1 MLNEQLQLN
10 SRTTSKGQ
18 ISRKKNLDSANHT
31 DAAISG
37 QNSLVVY
44 DDEERKENK
53 SAVLHDSLNSRDKT
67 ATSFMEILR
76 DFNRHQDD
84 VIQSMKTTCE
94 MGELLSKPRKMNSN
108 KCECRTTRG
117 HKETPH

>member
-84 VIQSMKTTCE
+84 VIQSMKSTCE
-94 MGELLSKPRKMNSN
+94 MGELLSKR
-108 KCECRTTRG
+108 CRIPNLRRAVRS
-117 HKETPH
+117 HKKAPH